1 MRRKILFS
9 LFILALVN
17 LFFWGP
23 GLGKELWAA
32 PAPKPLAEKSY
43 EELVEGAKKEGKLI
57 IWTQLSKSGEVRVLE
72 KFNEKYPFIKME
84 NSLQRVDD
92 SREKLLMEAKT
103 GRKSDV
109 DVFEN
114 SSVAIIPLKKQGGI
128 LLSFP
133 WGKIFKIDPRAIDP
147 ENMAVAVEDAGGTL
161 AYNTKQLS
169 PDKLPKS
176 YEDLLKPEWKG
187 GKIGLDIRGFLFAD
201 LVGSGAWTK
210 EKGLDFGK
218 KLLAQDPKFGKG
230 QTQMASMIVAGEIPM
245 GVTALK
251 NIVDGQNKGAPIGW
265 VPLEPVPTKLV
276 GFSAYKEA
284 PHPQCAILFI
294 GWISSPEGQRALQE
308 FAGKS
313 LPFPGLGTPISKM
326 LEGKTLAVVGW
337 PEAQAKLMLEME
349 NEFMKIWGAR

>member
-9 LFILALVN
+9 FFILALVN
-17 LFFWGP
+17 LFSWGP
-23 GLGKELWAA
+23 GLEKILWAA
-32 PAPKPLAEKSY
+32 PASKPLAEKSY
-43 EELVEGAKKEGKLI
+43 EELVEGSKKEGKLI
-57 IWTQLSKSGEVRVLE
+57 IWTMLSKSEELKALQ
-72 KFNEKYPFIKME
+72 KFNEKYPFIKIE

-92 SREKLLMEAKT
+92 SREKLLMEANS

-133 WGKIFKIDPRAIDP
+133 WGKLFKIDPRAIDP
-147 ENMAVAVEDAGGTL
+147 DNMAVATEDAGGIL
-161 AYNTKQLS
+161 AYNTKQFS

-187 GKIGLDIRGFLFAD
+187 GKIGLDIRGFLFTE
-201 LVGSGAWTK
+201 LVASGAWTK

-218 KLLAQDPKFGKG
+218 KLLAQEPKFGKG
-230 QTQMASMIVAGEIPM
+230 QTQMASLIIAGEIPL

-251 NIVDGQNKGAPIGW
+251 NVVDGKNDKAPIEW
-265 VPLEPVPTKLV
+265 VPIEPVPSKLV
-276 GFSAYKEA
+276 GFSVYKEA

-294 GWISSPEGQRALQE
+294 GWISSPEGQKALQE

-313 LPFPGLGTPISKM
+313 LPFPGLGTPISRM
-326 LEGKTLAVVGW
+326 LEGKKLAVVGW
-337 PEAQAKLMLEME
+337 PEPQATLMLQME